1 MRGELS
7 LYLFWQ
13 RRECPVLQD
22 AHDGYCQPLPEANTP
37 MAYEEPLLRVN
48 GAEGE
53 VPPVEQPASESP
65 PASPER
71 QDAGLL
77 LLVQQAQQGSHAAF
91 EAVVLRFQGPVQT
104 YLAHLIGDDEQARD
118 LTQDTFWQA
127 WKRLSTLRDPALFR
141 PWLFQVAT
149 NRGRSWLRHRR
160 LIGWVSLDW
169 LAGAR
174 VDGPALREPGAS
186 VGEALSAPESGFDE
200 RLVELDA
207 LRQALSQV
215 PVAYRSCLLLHLS
228 LGFTVPEVAEQLGL
242 TTGAVRM
249 RLFRGLDRL
258 RKVYT
263 QEKH

>member
-1 MRGELS
+1 M
-7 LYLFWQ
+7 
-13 RRECPVLQD
+13 
-22 AHDGYCQPLPEANTP
+22 AH
-37 MAYEEPLLRVN
+37 EEPLLRVN

-53 VPPVEQPASESP
+53 VPPAEQPASEP
-65 PASPER
+65 LPASPER

-118 LTQDTFWQA
+118 LTQDTFWLA
-127 WKRLSTLRDPALFR
+127 WKGLANLRDPALFR

-160 LIGWVSLDW
+160 IVGWVSLDW

-174 VDGPALREPGAS
+174 ADGPALREPGAS
-186 VGEALSAPESGFDE
+186 VGEALRAPESGFDE

-207 LRQALSQV
+207 LRQALNQV
-215 PVAYRSCLLLHLS
+215 PMAYRACLLLHLS

>member
-1 MRGELS
+1 M
-7 LYLFWQ
+7 
-13 RRECPVLQD
+13 
-22 AHDGYCQPLPEANTP
+22 AH
-37 MAYEEPLLRVN
+37 EEPLLRVN
-48 GAEGE
+48 ATGGE
-53 VPPVEQPASESP
+53 ASPDKPPASEP
-65 PASPER
+65 PLASPER
-71 QDAGLL
+71 PDAGLL
-77 LLVQQAQQGSHAAF
+77 LLVQQAQQGNHAAF

-104 YLAHLIGDDEQARD
+104 YLARLIGDDEQARD

-127 WKRLSTLRDPALFR
+127 WKALSSLRDPALFR

-169 LAGAR
+169 LAGTRA
-174 VDGPALREPGAS
+174 DGSTLREPGTS
-186 VGEALSAPESGFDE
+186 LGEALHAPESRFDE

-215 PVAYRSCLLLHLS
+215 PAAYRACLLLHLS

-249 RLFRGLDRL
+249 RLFRGLERL
-258 RKVYT
+258 RKVYI
-263 QEKH
+263 QEKR